1 MDLRDLIGMSSE
13 DIKRME
19 MDKHLEKLR
28 SGNNTFDPREEYF
41 YQTGRDLNKDLENV
55 MSYDEMKNSQLELE
69 KIATA
74 SEIEKNPLL
83 VYSTTELKRELRRR
97 KGKLK

>member
-28 SGNNTFDPREEYF
+28 SRNNTFDPREELQEQF
-41 YQTGRDLNKDLENV
+41 AKE
-55 MSYDEMKNSQLELE
+55 EE
-69 KIATA
+69 KLQK
-74 SEIEKNPLL
+74 EIEQNPLSM
-83 VYSTTELKRELRRR
+83 YSTSELKRELRRR

>member
-19 MDKHLEKLR
+19 MEEHLKDMPKLEDIMEEK
-28 SGNNTFDPREEYF
+28 
-41 YQTGRDLNKDLENV
+41 
-55 MSYDEMKNSQLELE
+55 ELLKLAE
-69 KIATA
+69 AA
-74 SEIEKNPLL
+74 RNDFNQNPLSM
-83 VYSTTELKRELRRR
+83 YSTSELKRELRRR

>member
-28 SGNNTFDPREEYF
+28 GGDKMFDP
-41 YQTGRDLNKDLENV
+41 
-55 MSYDEMKNSQLELE
+55 MKEL
-69 KIATA
+69 
-74 SEIEKNPLL
+74 
-83 VYSTTELKRELRRR
+83 
-97 KGKLK
+97 

>member
-1 MDLRDLIGMSSE
+1 MNIKEFIDRVNNGENPKKIG
-13 DIKRME
+13 
-19 MDKHLEKLR
+19 LEEHSKKVMN
-28 SGNNTFDPREEYF
+28 GKTKEEYF

-55 MSYDEMKNSQLELE
+55 MSYDDMKSSQLELE

-74 SEIEKNPLL
+74 SEIEQNPLSA
-83 VYSTTELKRELRRR
+83 YSITELKKELRRR